1 MERKVVGKKIQA
13 YREAAGLSQEQL
25 AEKTGLSAIFMSAI
39 ERGARSPSL
48 ETFVKLCNVLGASA
62 DVLLVDVLENGYRV
76 KASQFSEL
84 IEGLSAEEQK
94 QIFTVVDALIKKS

>member
-1 MERKVVGKKIQA
+1 MDRKVIGKKIQA

-25 AEKTGLSAIFMSAI
+25 AEKTDLSAIFMSAI

-62 DVLLVDVLENGYRV
+62 DILLSDVLENGYQV
-76 KASQFSEL
+76 KASRLSEL
-84 IEGLSAEEQK
+84 IEQLTPEAQK
-94 QIFTVVDALIKKS
+94 QVFTVVNALITKS